1 MLWGWLSS
9 KNRKRHQRAMNSL
22 VRIMNKNIENDSL
35 WQGRFYV
42 RQVASRWREYED
54 KSGGELF
61 VVLRLYDKQ
70 TGITKD
76 VAGSVNYW
84 RYFNGSHLW
93 WVVNNFIV
101 DITNKSRG
109 GGI

>member
-1 MLWGWLSS
+1 
-9 KNRKRHQRAMNSL
+9 MNSL

-70 TGITKD
+70 TDVTKD
-76 VAGSVNYW
+76 VAESVNYW

-93 WVVNNFIV
+93 WAVNDFIV

>member
-1 MLWGWLSS
+1 
-9 KNRKRHQRAMNSL
+9 MNSL

-35 WQGRFYV
+35 WQGRFYM

-76 VAGSVNYW
+76 VAESVNYW
-84 RYFNGSHLW
+84 RYFSWKEKNY
-93 WVVNNFIV
+93 FILFQSYF
-101 DITNKSRG
+101 TKG
-109 GGI
+109 TYQGC